1 MFSGVFHRA
10 KTARFKGLP
19 RRLVRDGQLVF
30 EAGFCPQDYCYKNIV
45 EPALRRAQ
53 ESIDVAMF
61 FLTHKRATGELIKA
75 HRRGVAVRVILDA
88 TAAGNG
94 YTKHELLRV
103 AGVPVKVENWGAK
116 MHMKCALI
124 DGKSLI
130 LGSMNWTAAGES
142 KNDENVV
149 LLHDVQAGSQFR
161 ALFEEMWESIPDR
174 WLAGRPDPESM
185 DSVGSASDGIDN
197 DFDGLIDMADPG
209 CGENPPS
216 LPSLP
221 PFHVVPLA
229 DGYSLI
235 KGNISAS
242 GKRIF
247 HVPGSKYYEATR
259 ITKGKGERWFPST
272 IEAQDA
278 GWRGSR
284 AR

>member
-1 MFSGVFHRA
+1 LRQ
-10 KTARFKGLP
+10 KEDFKMRKITFAALLLTTGP
-19 RRLVRDGQLVF
+19 VQ
-30 EAGFCPQDYCYKNIV
+30 AQDLQY
-45 EPALRRAQ
+45 Q
-53 ESIDVAMF
+53 GDV
-61 FLTHKRATGELIKA
+61 TDI
-75 HRRGVAVRVILDA
+75 RVIRRVEQHPQAWRVWQPFIIQGDKQKHLIVAYGAMRNGKKDMGDIF
-88 TAAGNG
+88 AAISKN
-94 YTKHELLRV
+94 
-103 AGVPVKVENWGAK
+103 
-116 MHMKCALI
+116 

-174 WLAGRPDPESM
+174 WLAGRPDSESM